1 MKNQN
6 QPRSRQ
12 PHSQNLLIDPFR
24 HGRLLRHAGSHLAFC
39 ALLCV
44 FSLLPALLGSCQREP
59 LPGYDDPEEPLPLP
73 VDSVLTRIR
82 VQADGLAVH
91 TLDLF
96 VYGAD
101 GLRSLER
108 QITLEEPQD
117 TVLLPTLP
125 GEKILVGIANS
136 PRRFNRKALERYDA
150 MEQLSFNFSDDSPA
164 RPILGGFCTTVNH
177 DGEIRLQPLLC
188 RIVLTKVCNTMDGY
202 DLLEDPQ
209 VRLRDLPD
217 AAEILRQEEFRPT
230 ELIDSDKWV
239 QFPCDVGYFPQEPHI
254 ELWCY
259 PNDTPED
266 VLGVPR
272 PSLELQCSIRG
283 RRCSFEVPLPPLPR
297 GCTKE
302 VEITVDGPGSF
313 SYKVQ

>member
-1 MKNQN
+1 MKNVT

-12 PHSQNLLIDPFR
+12 RHSHYLLFDPFR
-24 HGRLLRHAGSHLAFC
+24 HGSLLRRAGSPLAYC

-44 FSLLPALLGSCQREP
+44 FFLLPALLGSCQR
-59 LPGYDDPEEPLPLP
+59 DPLP
-73 VDSVLTRIR
+73 VIEEDPPVIPVDSILTRIR
-82 VQADGLAVH
+82 VQADGHPVK

-101 GLRSLER
+101 GLRSQER

-117 TVLLPTLP
+117 TILLPTLP

-136 PRRFNRKALERYDA
+136 PRRFNQKALERYDA
-150 MEQLSFNFSDDSPA
+150 MEQLTFNFADDNPA
-164 RPILGGFCTTVNH
+164 QPILGGFCTTENH
-177 DGEIRLQPLLC
+177 DGEIRLQSLLC
-188 RIVLTKVCNTMDGY
+188 RIVLMKVANTMDGY

-230 ELIDSDKWV
+230 ELIDAAKWA
-239 QFPCDVGYFPQEPHI
+239 QLPCDVGYFPQEPGI

-272 PSLELQCSIRG
+272 PTLELQCSIRG
-283 RRCSFEVPLPPLPR
+283 QKCSFEVPLPPLPR
-297 GCTKE
+297 ASTKE
-302 VEITVDGPGSF
+302 VTLTIDGPGIF
-313 SYKVQ
+313 SYEIQ

>member
-1 MKNQN
+1 MKNVT

-12 PHSQNLLIDPFR
+12 RHSHYLLFDPFR
-24 HGRLLRHAGSHLAFC
+24 HGSLLRRAGSPLAYC

-44 FSLLPALLGSCQREP
+44 YFLLPALLGSCQR
-59 LPGYDDPEEPLPLP
+59 DPLP
-73 VDSVLTRIR
+73 VVEEDPPVIPVDSILTRIR
-82 VQADGLAVH
+82 VQADGHPVK

-117 TVLLPTLP
+117 TILLPTLP

-136 PRRFNRKALERYDA
+136 PRRFNQKALERYDT
-150 MEQLSFNFSDDSPA
+150 MEQLTFNFTDDSPA
-164 RPILGGFCTTVNH
+164 RPILGGFCTTEKH
-177 DGEIRLQPLLC
+177 DGEIPLRPLLC
-188 RIVLTKVCNTMDGY
+188 RIVLTKVCNTMDDY
-202 DLLEDPQ
+202 ELLEEPR
-209 VRLRDLPD
+209 VRLRDMPD

-230 ELIDSDKWV
+230 ELIDSEHWIE
-239 QFPCDVGYFPQEPHI
+239 FPCDVGYFPQEPNI

-283 RRCSFEVPLPPLPR
+283 QRCTLEIPLPPLPR

-302 VEITVDGPGSF
+302 VELTVDGPGS
-313 SYKVQ
+313 YRYLVR